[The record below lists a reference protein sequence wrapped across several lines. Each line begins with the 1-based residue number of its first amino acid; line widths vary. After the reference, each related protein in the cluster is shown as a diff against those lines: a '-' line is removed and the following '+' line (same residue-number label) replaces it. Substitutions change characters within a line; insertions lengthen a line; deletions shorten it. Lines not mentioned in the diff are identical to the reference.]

1 MKGKR
6 IFLILAA
13 AIIVA
18 GSFSACSGKA
28 NINKNITSDKGT
40 TVSVVSG
47 SEVNEKTTVVSTT
60 KSGDKTT
67 KKNSENTTDDDK
79 NNAKE
84 KATTSKPKSDSKASA
99 SEVNTT
105 KKTISTTKK
114 SVTTTKKK
122 VTTTKKKVTTTKKKV
137 TTTKKS
143 TKNVTPS
150 EICSKT
156 NAYIRSKGGNID
168 TSLRPNSSSWDGQI
182 TSRQDFMN
190 DGTVLDSC
198 KWYADLAISEG
209 AVRLYCYYDGD
220 AFYIL
225 FMPF

>member
-6 IFLILAA
+6 IFLIFAA
-13 AIIVA
+13 AVIVA

-28 NINKNITSDKGT
+28 NTNKNITSDKGT

-60 KSGDKTT
+60 KSGDKAA
-67 KKNSENTTDDDK
+67 KKNSESTTDNDK

-105 KKTISTTKK
+105 KKSISTTKK
-114 SVTTTKKK
+114 S

-168 TSLRPNSSSWDGQI
+168 TSLRPNASSWDGQI
-182 TSRQDFMN
+182 DNAQDFMN
-190 DGTVLDSC
+190 SGSC
-198 KWYADLAISEG
+198 LRTCKEYADLAIEEG
-209 AVRLYCYYDGD
+209 AVDLYCYYDGN

-225 FMPF
+225 HF